1 MPIQHGEHLFLK
13 VKYDATMTPLP
24 STVYGNTFEC
34 LFGCN
39 QSMLEL
45 FILKRKIKGPCWM
58 TIKNPKKVKDF
69 KKTWCR

>member
-1 MPIQHGEHLFLK
+1 
-13 VKYDATMTPLP
+13 
-24 STVYGNTFEC
+24 
-34 LFGCN
+34 
-39 QSMLEL
+39 MLEL